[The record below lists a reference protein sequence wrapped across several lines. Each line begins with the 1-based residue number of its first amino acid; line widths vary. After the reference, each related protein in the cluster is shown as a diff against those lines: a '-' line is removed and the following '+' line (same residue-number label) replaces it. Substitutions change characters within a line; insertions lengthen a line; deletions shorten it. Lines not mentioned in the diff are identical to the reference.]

1 MVVWLLLILTL
12 LTAYL
17 IQRRRFHWL
26 PPSSSA
32 MLLGI
37 LAGAVSRLAGL
48 EKPLRFRWAA
58 CMPVVEGRLDSA
70 GDPPSHAHQQPNAR

>member
-1 MVVWLLLILTL
+1 MVWLLLIVTL

-17 IQRRRFHWL
+17 IQRRRFRWM

-37 LAGAVSRLAGL
+37 LAGAVSRVAGL
-48 EKPLRFRWAA
+48 EKPLRFRWASLPCSREHPDGLA
-58 CMPVVEGRLDSA
+58 AIRC
-70 GDPPSHAHQQPNAR
+70 

>member
-17 IQRRRFHWL
+17 IQRRRFRWL

-37 LAGAVSRLAGL
+37 LAGAISRLAGL
-48 EKPLRFRWAA
+48 EKPLRFRWVR
-58 CMPVVEGRLDSA
+58 CL
-70 GDPPSHAHQQPNAR
+70 